1 MKSTVMDW
9 LTVIC
14 IVAGI
19 GLLAYSAY
27 GVSGNPDTT
36 KWLAKS
42 LSDATM
48 KDVLSAGGILVV
60 AHAILSR

>member
-14 IVAGI
+14 MVAAI
-19 GLLAYSAY
+19 GFLAYTAY
-27 GVSGNPDTT
+27 GVSGDPNTA
-36 KWLAKS
+36 KWLAKP
-42 LSDATM
+42 LSDATT

-60 AHAILSR
+60 VHAILSR